1 METGKRGN
9 WVRIHSVV
17 LNPDQR
23 APNLPAETRRVPLE
37 MWATGALLEESAA
50 IGDPVSIRTTTGRIV
65 AGRLETI
72 HPCYAH
78 TFGTFVPELQD
89 IRQELRD
96 LMVGGGRGDGRESE
110 L

>member
-1 METGKRGN
+1 MKTGKQGD

-37 MWATGALLEESAA
+37 MWVAGVLLQESAA
-50 IGDPVSIRTTTGRIV
+50 IGEPVSVRTTTGRVV
-65 AGRLETI
+65 AGRLETV
-72 HPCYAH
+72 HPSH
-78 TFGTFVPELQD
+78 GHSFGTFVPELQA

-96 LMVGGGRGDGRESE
+96 LMAGGGGGDGRESE